1 MQNKTKWSAV
11 WGWRISDYQDN
22 VNSSK
27 IHVTGIPGTKEVRG
41 GEHKK
46 YTNIWRKNN
55 QRNSKYDGNKPR
67 VPRISINLKQKKQKV
82 NHSKANHYQFLVKTT
97 IKRNIS
103 KILRKDT
110 CIEEQR
116 TKEHF
121 SLETMQSRS
130 SHHGVAETNTTS
142 NHEAV
147 GLIPDLAQRV
157 KDPAL
162 P

>member
-1 MQNKTKWSAV
+1 MNLTA
-11 WGWRISDYQDN
+11 
-22 VNSSK
+22 
-27 IHVTGIPGTKEVRG
+27 
-41 GEHKK
+41 HKK
-46 YTNIWRKNN
+46 DHTAQPSGIHPKF
-55 QRNSKYDGNKPR
+55 
-67 VPRISINLKQKKQKV
+67 PRISINLKQKKQKV